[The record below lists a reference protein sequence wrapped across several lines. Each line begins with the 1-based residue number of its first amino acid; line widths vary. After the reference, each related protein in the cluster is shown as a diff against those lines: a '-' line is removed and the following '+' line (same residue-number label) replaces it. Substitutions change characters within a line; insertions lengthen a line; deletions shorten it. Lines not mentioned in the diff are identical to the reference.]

1 MTTTLFTRITLVV
14 VLALVLTSAA
24 SLAIASPDPSPNSTK
39 FSVRFQKGLLSVEA
53 EDGAWEQFLQELRR
67 KSGIV
72 FHLINISLEG
82 NVTAS
87 FKDLPL
93 ERAVK
98 QLFGRDVNLMF
109 VYGNRKPPLLTSGL
123 PSEVWLFGRDHTGI
137 ARTFRLKD
145 TEAHS
150 VPPDLEDAN
159 DPAQAIVREFERNP
173 QAARDAAR
181 RHPDPTVRLMAIAYL
196 GEHANEQSIKILLD
210 LLQDR
215 DAHMRQSALEALGP
229 SVENDPQIRKVIA
242 HVMET
247 TQDPEIRQL
256 VADSLG
262 VQLDKDKG
270 DPDSHK

>member
-72 FHLINISLEG
+72 FHLKNISLEG
-82 NVTAS
+82 YVTAS

-93 ERAVK
+93 ERAVQ
-98 QLFGRDVNLMF
+98 QLFGRDVNFMF
-109 VYGNRKPPLLTSGL
+109 VYRNRKPPLLTSGL
-123 PSEVWLFGRDHTGI
+123 PSEVWIFGRGTGQI
-137 ARTFRLKD
+137 SKSFRRAD
-145 TEAHS
+145 TQDS

-159 DPAQAIVREFERNP
+159 DPAQAIVREFGRNP

-210 LLQDR
+210 LLQDH

-229 SVENDPQIRKVIA
+229 SVENDPQIRKVMA

>member
-1 MTTTLFTRITLVV
+1 MTTFLWSTIILAV
-14 VLALVLTSAA
+14 VLALGLNSAA
-24 SLAIASPDPSPNSTK
+24 SPAIASPEHSPNSRN
-39 FSVRFQKGLLSVEA
+39 FWVQFQKGLLSVKAEA
-53 EDGAWEQFLQELRR
+53 GAWEKFLQELRR

-82 NVTAS
+82 NVTTS

-93 ERAVK
+93 ERAVQ
-98 QLFGRDVNLMF
+98 QLFGRDVNFMF
-109 VYGNRKPPLLTSGL
+109 VYRNRKPPLLTSGL
-123 PSEVWLFGRDHTGI
+123 PSEVWVFGRGTGEI
-137 ARTFRLKD
+137 SKTFRIAD
-145 TEAHS
+145 TEARS

-159 DPAQAIVREFERNP
+159 DPDQAIVRQFERNP

-181 RHPDPTVRLMAIAYL
+181 RHPDPTIRLMAIAYL
-196 GEHANEQSIKILLD
+196 GEHANEQSTKVLLD
-210 LLQDR
+210 LLQDH

-256 VADSLG
+256 LADSLG
-262 VQLDKDKG
+262 VQPEKDKI
-270 DPDSHK
+270 DRDSHK

>member
-1 MTTTLFTRITLVV
+1 MTTTLFTSITLVV
-14 VLALVLTSAA
+14 VLALRLTSAA

-39 FSVRFQKGLLSVEA
+39 FSVRLQKGLLSVET
-53 EDGAWEQFLQELRR
+53 EEGAWEKFLQELRR
-67 KSGIV
+67 KCGIV

-82 NVTAS
+82 TVTAS

-93 ERAVK
+93 ERAIQ
-98 QLFGRDVNLMF
+98 QLFGRDVNFMF
-109 VYGNRKPPLLTSGL
+109 VYRNRQPPLLTSGL
-123 PSEVWLFGRDHTGI
+123 PSEVWVFGRGTGQI
-137 ARTFRLKD
+137 SKTFRRAD
-145 TEAHS
+145 TQDS

-210 LLQDR
+210 LLQDH

-229 SVENDPQIRKVIA
+229 SVENNPQVRKVMA

-247 TQDPEIRQL
+247 TEDPEIRQL

-262 VQLDKDKG
+262 VELEKDKI
-270 DPDSHK
+270 DRDSHK

>member
-1 MTTTLFTRITLVV
+1 MTTSFWTTIILAV
-14 VLALVLTSAA
+14 VLALGLNSAA
-24 SLAIASPDPSPNSTK
+24 FPAIASPEPSPNSAK
-39 FSVRFQKGLLSVEA
+39 FWVRFQKGLLSVEA
-53 EDGAWEQFLQELRR
+53 EEEAWEKFLQELRR

-72 FHLINISLEG
+72 IHLKNMSLEG
-82 NVTAS
+82 TVTAS

-93 ERAVK
+93 ERAVQ
-98 QLFGRDVNLMF
+98 QLFGRDVNFMF
-109 VYGNRKPPLLTSGL
+109 VYRNRQPPRLTSGL
-123 PSEVWLFGRDHTGI
+123 PSEVWVFGRGTGDI
-137 ARTFRLKD
+137 SKTFRRAD
-145 TEAHS
+145 TQDS

-159 DPAQAIVREFERNP
+159 DPAQAIAREFERNP

-210 LLQDR
+210 LLQDP

-229 SVENDPQIRKVIA
+229 SVENNPQIRKVMT

-262 VQLDKDKG
+262 VQLEKDKV
-270 DPDSHK
+270 D